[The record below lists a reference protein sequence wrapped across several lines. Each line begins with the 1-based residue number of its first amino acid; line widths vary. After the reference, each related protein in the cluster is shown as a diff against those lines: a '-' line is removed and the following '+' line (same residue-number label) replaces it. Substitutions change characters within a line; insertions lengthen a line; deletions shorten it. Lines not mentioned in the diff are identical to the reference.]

1 MGHPEVWGRAGERL
15 LVVGLTGGIA
25 SGKTE
30 VDRALEDL
38 GATVIDADAVAR
50 DIVQPGQPAY
60 EACIREFGEG
70 ILGPDACID
79 RASLAALVFS
89 DEEKRR
95 LLNRITHPAIV
106 VEIVRRVNEKAE
118 NLRPAEVP
126 AVIID
131 AALIVDIGATAIFD
145 LLLVVTAS
153 EETRL
158 GRMLS
163 DRGMSEDEALSRIY
177 SQIPEEARV
186 DMADLVIRNDGS
198 LEELR
203 QRVARVWEEIAQK
216 AREHHRQQ

>member
-1 MGHPEVWGRAGERL
+1 MGHPEVWGRAGDRL

-50 DIVQPGQPAY
+50 DVVQPGLPAY

-70 ILGPDACID
+70 ILGPDARID

-95 LLNRITHPAIV
+95 LLNSITHPRIV
-106 VEIVRRVNEKAE
+106 AEIVRRVNEKAE
-118 NLRPAEVP
+118 NLLPDDVP
-126 AVIID
+126 AVVID

-145 LLLVVTAS
+145 LLLVVTTP
-153 EETRL
+153 EETRV

-163 DRGMSEDEALSRIY
+163 DRGMSEDEARSRIA
-177 SQIPEEARV
+177 SQIPEDARV
-186 DMADLVIRNDGS
+186 EMADLVITNDGS
-198 LEELR
+198 LRELR
-203 QRVARVWEEIAQK
+203 EAVGRVWGEISER
-216 AREHHRQQ
+216 ARSAYQR

>member
-1 MGHPEVWGRAGERL
+1 M

-50 DIVQPGQPAY
+50 DVVQPGLPAY

-70 ILGPDACID
+70 ILGHDACID
-79 RASLAALVFS
+79 RGSLAALVFS

-95 LLNRITHPAIV
+95 LLNRITHPRIV
-106 VEIVRRVNEKAE
+106 AEIVRRVNEKAE
-118 NLRPAEVP
+118 NLHPDDVP
-126 AVIID
+126 AVVID

-153 EETRL
+153 EEARV

-163 DRGMSEDEALSRIY
+163 ERGMSEDEARSRIA
-177 SQIPEEARV
+177 SQIPEDDRV
-186 DMADLVIRNDGS
+186 EMADLVITNDGTIR
-198 LEELR
+198 ELR
-203 QRVARVWEEIAQK
+203 QTVGRVWGEISEK